1 MKNKYKKLIIFV
13 TVMYLGAILVNVLLT
28 LKYFIKE

>member
-1 MKNKYKKLIIFV
+1 MKNKYKKLIILV